1 MSARIISEQWT
12 GKGVEAEEAAV
23 TYYCNI
29 CRDGKKKPTK
39 KLSQDS
45 KSLEKQWTQELQNE
59 KS

>member
-1 MSARIISEQWT
+1 
-12 GKGVEAEEAAV
+12 VEAEEAAV

-45 KSLEKQWTQELQNE
+45 KSLEKQ
-59 KS
+59 